1 MGRLGKSTYSKD
13 SGYIVRGGRLPSLHQ
28 RELHYM
34 AGAVKFSVRNIINF
48 VAQPPQGATLPFAEL
63 RRLDRFVG
71 EVMERFPGYGR

>member
-1 MGRLGKSTYSKD
+1 
-13 SGYIVRGGRLPSLHQ
+13 
-28 RELHYM
+28 M